1 MAVGTHTPTPPGAVR
16 RPWFRRTRN
25 KEALAA
31 LLFLAPNLIGFLVL
45 TLGPGVFSLIMGFTN
60 WSGISRARWV
70 GAENY
75 IELMADKVFLTALRN
90 TLVYT
95 VEFTPL
101 VIGASLLFALLF
113 NQRAWGVPVVRLL
126 CFLPIVTD
134 FISVAFIW
142 SWIYHFRFGVLN
154 WALGLLNL
162 PAQAWLG
169 DVRWAMLALVVMSVW
184 RWVGYYAIILLA
196 GLQGIP
202 SELKEAAT
210 IDGANG
216 RQLFLRVTIP
226 LLSPAL
232 FFVLIISISSSLA
245 VFEQMY
251 IMTQG
256 GPRDSTISISMF
268 LYQQGF
274 RFFKM
279 GYASAVAWILF
290 LLTFMVTAF
299 NWTIRR
305 RWVYQE

>member
-1 MAVGTHTPTPPGAVR
+1 MTVQVLP
-16 RPWFRRTRN
+16 RPAPAAPRPRFFRVPRH
-25 KEALAA
+25 KEALVA
-31 LLFLAPNLIGFLVL
+31 LLFLAPNLIGFLLL
-45 TLGPGVFSLIMGFTN
+45 TLGPGLFSLIMGFTN
-60 WSGISRARWV
+60 WSGISPASWV
-70 GAENY
+70 GADNY
-75 IELMADKVFLTALRN
+75 LNLLTDKVFLTALRN

-95 VEFTPL
+95 LEFTPL
-101 VIGASLLFALLF
+101 VIGAALLFALLF
-113 NQRAWGVPVVRLL
+113 NQKAGIVPVVRLL

-134 FISVAFIW
+134 FISVSFVW

-154 WALGLLNL
+154 WALNLLHL

-169 DVRWAMLALVVMSVW
+169 DVRWALTAIVVMSVW

-202 SELKEAAT
+202 RELNEAAT
-210 IDGANG
+210 IDGANR
-216 RQLFLRVTIP
+216 RQLFGRVTIP

-256 GPRDSTISISMF
+256 GPRDTTISISMF

-305 RWVYQE
+305 RWVFQE

>member
-1 MAVGTHTPTPPGAVR
+1 MAVGTHTPTASGAVR
-16 RPWFRRTRN
+16 RPWFRRPRN

-101 VIGASLLFALLF
+101 VIGAALLFALLF
-113 NQRAWGVPVVRLL
+113 NQRVWGVPVVRLL

-154 WALGLLNL
+154 WALELLNL

-256 GPRDSTISISMF
+256 GPRDTTISISMF

>member
-1 MAVGTHTPTPPGAVR
+1 MSVQAAPISTSPSPGF
-16 RPWFRRTRN
+16 FRSPRH
-25 KEALAA
+25 KEALIA
-31 LLFLAPNLIGFLVL
+31 LLFLAPNLMGFLLL

-60 WSGISRARWV
+60 WSGISPAKWV
-70 GAENY
+70 GVDNY
-75 IELMADKVFLTALRN
+75 ADLLLDNVFQTALRN

-95 VEFTPL
+95 LEFTPL
-101 VIGASLLFALLF
+101 VVGASLMFALLF
-113 NQRAWGVPVVRLL
+113 NQKVGIVPVVRLL

-134 FISVAFIW
+134 FISVAFVW
-142 SWIYHFRFGVLN
+142 SWIYNFRFGVLN
-154 WALGLLNL
+154 WALGLVNL

-169 DVRWAMLALVVMSVW
+169 DVRWAMFAIVVMSVW

-202 SELKEAAT
+202 SELNEAAT
-210 IDGANG
+210 IDGANK
-216 RQLFLRVTIP
+216 RQLFWRVTIP

-256 GPRDSTISISMF
+256 GPRDTTIIISMF

-274 RFFKM
+274 RFFRM
-279 GYASAVAWILF
+279 GYASAVAWVLF
-290 LLTFMVTAF
+290 LLTFAVTAF

>member
-1 MAVGTHTPTPPGAVR
+1 MSVQASRLPAPVSR
-16 RPWFRRTRN
+16 RPRFFRVLRHR
-25 KEALAA
+25 EALVA
-31 LLFLAPNLIGFLVL
+31 LLFLAPNLIGFLLL

-60 WSGISRARWV
+60 WSGISPARWV
-70 GAENY
+70 GADNY
-75 IELMADKVFLTALRN
+75 LELLADQVFLTALRN

-95 VEFTPL
+95 LEFTPL
-101 VIGASLLFALLF
+101 VIGAALLFALLF
-113 NQRAWGVPVVRLL
+113 NQKVGIVPAVRLL

-134 FISVAFIW
+134 FISVAFVW

-154 WALGLLNL
+154 WVLQLLHL

-169 DVRWAMLALVVMSVW
+169 DVRWAMTALVVMSVW

-202 SELKEAAT
+202 RELNEAAT
-210 IDGANG
+210 IDGANS

-256 GPRDSTISISMF
+256 GPRDTTISISMF

-305 RWVYQE
+305 RWVFQE

>member
-1 MAVGTHTPTPPGAVR
+1 MSIQTALPPASRMASPR
-16 RPWFRRTRN
+16 RRSLLGNR
-25 KEALAA
+25 EALVA

-45 TLGPGVFSLIMGFTN
+45 TFGPGLFSLIMGFTN
-60 WSGISRARWV
+60 WSGISAARWI
-70 GAENY
+70 GLDNY
-75 IELMADKVFLTALRN
+75 IELLTDKVFLTALRN

-95 VEFTPL
+95 LEFTPL
-101 VIGASLLFALLF
+101 VIAAALLFALLF
-113 NQRAWGVPVVRLL
+113 NRNLWGVPVVRLL

-134 FISVAFIW
+134 FISVAFVW

-154 WALGLLNL
+154 WALQLLHI

-169 DVRWAMLALVVMSVW
+169 DVRWAMFALVAMSVW
-184 RWVGYYAIILLA
+184 RWVGYYAVILLA

-202 SELKEAAT
+202 RELNEAAT
-210 IDGANG
+210 IDGANR
-216 RQLFLRVTIP
+216 RQLFLHITIP
-226 LLSPAL
+226 MLSPAL
-232 FFVLIISISSSLA
+232 FFVLIISITSSLA

-251 IMTQG
+251 IMTEG
-256 GPRDSTISISMF
+256 GPRDTTISISMF

-290 LLTFMVTAF
+290 LLTFIVTAC

-305 RWVYQE
+305 RWVFQE

>member
-1 MAVGTHTPTPPGAVR
+1 MAVGTHTPIPPGAVR

>member
-1 MAVGTHTPTPPGAVR
+1 MSVHAVHGPAPGSS
-16 RPWFRRTRN
+16 RPRSFRVPRHQ
-25 KEALAA
+25 EALIA
-31 LLFLAPNLIGFLVL
+31 LLFLAPNLMGFLLL

-60 WSGISRARWV
+60 WSGISPAQWV
-70 GAENY
+70 GADNY
-75 IELMADKVFLTALRN
+75 LDLLADQVFRTALRN

-95 VEFTPL
+95 LEFTPL
-101 VIGASLLFALLF
+101 VIGAALLFALLF
-113 NQRAWGVPVVRLL
+113 NQKVGIVPAVRLL

-134 FISVAFIW
+134 FISVAFVW

-154 WALGLLNL
+154 WVLNLLQL

-169 DVRWAMLALVVMSVW
+169 DVRWAMTAIVVMSVW

-202 SELKEAAT
+202 RELNEAAT
-210 IDGANG
+210 IDGANS

-232 FFVLIISISSSLA
+232 FFVLIISLSSSLA

-256 GPRDSTISISMF
+256 GPRDTTISISMF
-268 LYQQGF
+268 L
-274 RFFKM
+274 
-279 GYASAVAWILF
+279 
-290 LLTFMVTAF
+290 
-299 NWTIRR
+299 
-305 RWVYQE
+305 

>member
-1 MAVGTHTPTPPGAVR
+1 MAVGTHTPTAPGAVR
-16 RPWFRRTRN
+16 RPWFRRPRN

-70 GAENY
+70 GTENY

-101 VIGASLLFALLF
+101 VIGAALLFALLF
-113 NQRAWGVPVVRLL
+113 NQRVWGVPVVRLL

-154 WALGLLNL
+154 WALELLNL

>member
-1 MAVGTHTPTPPGAVR
+1 MAVGTHTPPPPVAVR
-16 RPWFRRTRN
+16 RPWFRRPRN

-75 IELMADKVFLTALRN
+75 IELLADKVFLTALRN

>member
-1 MAVGTHTPTPPGAVR
+1 MSAHAVHSPAPDAA
-16 RPWFRRTRN
+16 RPRFFRVPRH
-25 KEALAA
+25 KEALIA
-31 LLFLAPNLIGFLVL
+31 LLFLAPNLTGFLLL

-60 WSGISRARWV
+60 WSGISPAQWV
-70 GAENY
+70 GSDNY
-75 IELMADKVFLTALRN
+75 LDLLADQVFRTALRN

-95 VEFTPL
+95 LEFTPL
-101 VIGASLLFALLF
+101 VIGAALLFALLF
-113 NQRAWGVPVVRLL
+113 NQKVRIVPVVRLL

-134 FISVAFIW
+134 FISVAFVW

-154 WALGLLNL
+154 WVLNLLRL

-169 DVRWAMLALVVMSVW
+169 DVRWAMTAIVVMSVW

-202 SELKEAAT
+202 RELNEAAT
-210 IDGANG
+210 IDGANS

-232 FFVLIISISSSLA
+232 FFVLIISLSSSLA

-256 GPRDSTISISMF
+256 GPRDTTISISMF

-305 RWVYQE
+305 RWVFQE

>member
-1 MAVGTHTPTPPGAVR
+1 MAVGTHTPTAPGAVR
-16 RPWFRRTRN
+16 RPWFRRPRN

-75 IELMADKVFLTALRN
+75 IELMVDKVFLTALRN

-101 VIGASLLFALLF
+101 VIVAALLFALLF

-154 WALGLLNL
+154 WALELLNL

-169 DVRWAMLALVVMSVW
+169 DVRWAMIALVVMSVW

-251 IMTQG
+251 IMTRG

>member
-1 MAVGTHTPTPPGAVR
+1 MSVKAADVPAPASR
-16 RPWFRRTRN
+16 RPRFFLVPGH
-25 KEALAA
+25 KEALIA
-31 LLFLAPNLIGFLVL
+31 LLFLAPNLIGFLLL

-60 WSGISRARWV
+60 WSGISPARWV
-70 GAENY
+70 GADNY
-75 IELMADKVFLTALRN
+75 LDLLADKVFLTALRN

-95 VEFTPL
+95 LEFTPL
-101 VIGASLLFALLF
+101 VIGAALLFALLF
-113 NQRAWGVPVVRLL
+113 NQKVGIVPVVRLL

-134 FISVAFIW
+134 FISVAFVW

-154 WALGLLNL
+154 WALNLLHL

-169 DVRWAMLALVVMSVW
+169 DVRWAMTAIVVMSVW

-202 SELKEAAT
+202 RELNEAAT
-210 IDGANG
+210 IDGANSW
-216 RQLFLRVTIP
+216 QLFMRVTIP

-256 GPRDSTISISMF
+256 GPRDTTISISMF

-305 RWVYQE
+305 RWVFQE

>member
-1 MAVGTHTPTPPGAVR
+1 MSVRAADLSAPASR
-16 RPWFRRTRN
+16 RPRFLRVPRH
-25 KEALAA
+25 KEALVA
-31 LLFLAPNLIGFLVL
+31 LLFLAPNLIGFLLL

-60 WSGISRARWV
+60 WSGISPARWV
-70 GAENY
+70 GADNY
-75 IELMADKVFLTALRN
+75 LDLLADKVFLTALRN

-95 VEFTPL
+95 LEFTPL
-101 VIGASLLFALLF
+101 VIGAALLFALLF
-113 NQRAWGVPVVRLL
+113 NQKVGMVPVVRLL

-134 FISVAFIW
+134 FISVAFVW

-154 WALGLLNL
+154 WALNLLHL

-169 DVRWAMLALVVMSVW
+169 DVRWAMTAIVVMSVW

-202 SELKEAAT
+202 RELNEAAT
-210 IDGANG
+210 IDGANR
-216 RQLFLRVTIP
+216 RQLFGRVTIP

-256 GPRDSTISISMF
+256 GPRDTTISISMF

-305 RWVYQE
+305 RWVFQE

>member
-1 MAVGTHTPTPPGAVR
+1 MAVDTHMPTAPGAVR
-16 RPWFRRTRN
+16 RPWFRRPQH

-45 TLGPGVFSLIMGFTN
+45 TLGPGLFSLIMGFTN

-101 VIGASLLFALLF
+101 VIVAALLFALLF
-113 NQRAWGVPVVRLL
+113 NQRVWGVPVVRLL

-154 WALGLLNL
+154 WALELLNL

-169 DVRWAMLALVVMSVW
+169 DVRWAMIALVVMSVW

-251 IMTQG
+251 IMTRG

>member
-1 MAVGTHTPTPPGAVR
+1 MAVGTHTPTAPGAVR
-16 RPWFRRTRN
+16 RPWFRRPRN

>member
-1 MAVGTHTPTPPGAVR
+1 MAVGTHTPTAPGAVR
-16 RPWFRRTRN
+16 RPWFRRPRN

-45 TLGPGVFSLIMGFTN
+45 TLGPGLFSLIMGFTN

-101 VIGASLLFALLF
+101 VIVAALLFALLF

-154 WALGLLNL
+154 WALELLNL

-169 DVRWAMLALVVMSVW
+169 DVRWAMIALVVMSVW